1 MSPASPSP
9 SPYARFERPVW
20 LEDPPIEPLEYHGVP
35 VYENEHQGLFHT
47 IIKRSDIEM
56 MNQLLAKHP
65 PTNWQSDI
73 SLYDPFLWAAE
84 YGSTDVLRMLLES
97 CASRQDLSEVVHA
110 NGRFLLW
117 EACNQAQVDTARFL
131 LDNEPHFRKAHS
143 GIGNIH
149 TVSCDGYTALLSAAN
164 SFTTWNDGEK
174 IHDIREH
181 LARSEQ
187 LMAMLL
193 DRGASAQDRFSRVTP
208 GPTVAPK
215 VPIEDIADQT
225 VLSLAISQASAGL
238 VKRLID
244 GGANVHITTRA
255 PFFHPPYAFG
265 SRETFWGI
273 TPLHIGSHY
282 LNVEGVQQLLDDQG
296 DKTSMNIVSCRD
308 NHGCLPLHWAASGS
322 YTMEEYYMSS
332 GRDIALRRINIFKL
346 LLGPDPASINARDN
360 QGETVLSWAT
370 RNHGVSYSTH
380 LDVVKFLC
388 NNGANAGIQD
398 KSGRNALHWLGYPRE
413 GNKPIDT
420 NIIDLL
426 LTYGANV
433 NDTDQ
438 EGNTPLHHIANCAY
452 QTNAVKF
459 LISRGADPSAR
470 NLKGDTPLHRA
481 AEARGFSI
489 YTEEDRIRAMKDTVR
504 VLEQAGSDSSTM
516 YQPNVAGK
524 TPRQICDES
533 RGIWE
538 EETRRRLLWE
548 ARVKSGFGRG
558 SGKARK
564 PT

>member
-1 MSPASPSP
+1 
-9 SPYARFERPVW
+9 
-20 LEDPPIEPLEYHGVP
+20 
-35 VYENEHQGLFHT
+35 
-47 IIKRSDIEM
+47 
-56 MNQLLAKHP
+56 
-65 PTNWQSDI
+65 
-73 SLYDPFLWAAE
+73 
-84 YGSTDVLRMLLES
+84 
-97 CASRQDLSEVVHA
+97 
-110 NGRFLLW
+110 
-117 EACNQAQVDTARFL
+117 
-131 LDNEPHFRKAHS
+131 
-143 GIGNIH
+143 
-149 TVSCDGYTALLSAAN
+149 
-164 SFTTWNDGEK
+164 
-174 IHDIREH
+174 
-181 LARSEQ
+181 
-187 LMAMLL
+187 
-193 DRGASAQDRFSRVTP
+193 
-208 GPTVAPK
+208 
-215 VPIEDIADQT
+215 
-225 VLSLAISQASAGL
+225 
-238 VKRLID
+238 
-244 GGANVHITTRA
+244 
-255 PFFHPPYAFG
+255 
-265 SRETFWGI
+265 
-273 TPLHIGSHY
+273 
-282 LNVEGVQQLLDDQG
+282 
-296 DKTSMNIVSCRD
+296 
-308 NHGCLPLHWAASGS
+308 
-322 YTMEEYYMSS
+322 MEEYYMSS

-426 LTYGANV
+426 LTHGANV